1 MSDTPVEAPV
11 DKPAVPE
18 QRSYSGLFL
27 ALLGVAV
34 LAAIAGL
41 AWSYHLSGRLT
52 NAEAQ
57 LAQAQQSNQ
66 KLSSALDETN
76 ARLKVTTETL
86 GHSLGLTQQQL
97 ETRAQQL
104 LRRQEQQEAEAK
116 RLASQQA
123 ATDQHVSSVSS
134 DVSSVKTDVGGVR
147 TDLTQ
152 TQSELKNAES
162 QLQTMR
168 GDLTGANT
176 LIARNHDELEILK
189 HKGDKNYYE
198 FTLNKGQKQA
208 VSTVSLELKKADVKK
223 SKYTLDVYA
232 DDKKIE
238 KKDKNLNEPVQ
249 FYTGKDN
256 LLYELV
262 VNSVDKN
269 QVKGYI
275 ATPKNA
281 PVPVST
287 SGQS

>member
-223 SKYTLDVYA
+223 SRYTLDVYA

-269 QVKGYI
+269 TVKGYI

-281 PVPVST
+281 PVPVTT
-287 SGQS
+287 SGQ

>member
-1 MSDTPVEAPV
+1 MSDETPV
-11 DKPAVPE
+11 VPE

-27 ALLGVAV
+27 GLLAVAV
-34 LAAIAGL
+34 IAAIAGL

-57 LAQAQQSNQ
+57 LAQAQQNNQ
-66 KLSSALDETN
+66 KLGSALDETN

-104 LRRQEQQEAEAK
+104 LKRQEAQEAEAK
-116 RLASQQA
+116 RLASEQA
-123 ATDQHVSSVSS
+123 ATEQHVSSVSS
-134 DVSSVKTDVGGVR
+134 DVSTVKTDVGGVK

-152 TQSELKNAES
+152 TKSELKNTET
-162 QLQTMR
+162 QLQSMR

-269 QVKGYI
+269 TVKGYI

>member
-1 MSDTPVEAPV
+1 MGEIPVPPPAP
-11 DKPAVPE
+11 APE
-18 QRSYSGLFL
+18 QRNFSGLFL
-27 ALLGVAV
+27 SLLAVAV
-34 LAAIAGL
+34 IAAIAGL
-41 AWSYHLSGRLT
+41 AWSYHLSGRVT
-52 NAEAQ
+52 DAEAK
-57 LAQAQQSNQ
+57 LSEAQQRNA
-66 KLSSALDETN
+66 KLASALDETN

-116 RLASQQA
+116 RLASLQA
-123 ATDQHVSSVSS
+123 ATEQHVSSVTS
-134 DVSSVKTDVGGVR
+134 DVSSVKTDVGGVK

-152 TQSELKNAES
+152 TQSDLKNTQA
-162 QLQTMR
+162 QLQTMK

-189 HKGDKNYYE
+189 HKGDRNYYE
-198 FTLNKGQKQA
+198 FTLNKGEKKP
-208 VSTVSLELKKADVKK
+208 VSTVSLELKKADVKR
-223 SKYTLDVYA
+223 SRYTLNVYA

-238 KKDKNLNEPVQ
+238 KKDKGLNEPVQ

-262 VNSVDKN
+262 INSVDKN
-269 QVKGYI
+269 QVKGYVS
-275 ATPKNA
+275 TPKNA

-287 SGQS
+287 SGQ

>member
-1 MSDTPVEAPV
+1 VKGKKDMSDTPV
-11 DKPAVPE
+11 VPE
-18 QRSYSGLFL
+18 ERSYSGLFL
-27 ALLGVAV
+27 AFLAVAV
-34 LAAIAGL
+34 VAAIAGL

-52 NAEAQ
+52 HAEAQ
-57 LAQAQQSNQ
+57 LVQAQQNNQ
-66 KLSSALDETN
+66 KLTAALDETN

-104 LRRQEQQEAEAK
+104 LKRQEQQEAEAK
-116 RLASQQA
+116 RLANQQA
-123 ATDQHVSSVSS
+123 ATAQQVNSVST
-134 DVSSVKTDVGGVR
+134 DVSGVKTDVGGVK

-152 TQSELKNAES
+152 TQSDLKNAVS

-168 GDLTGANT
+168 GDLNGAST

-208 VSTVSLELKKADVKK
+208 VSTVSLELKKADVKR
-223 SKYTLDVYA
+223 SKYTLNVYA

-281 PVPVST
+281 PVPVTT
-287 SGQS
+287 SGQ

>member
-1 MSDTPVEAPV
+1 MSDDPVV
-11 DKPAVPE
+11 VPE

-27 ALLGVAV
+27 ALLAAAV
-34 LAAIAGL
+34 IAAIAGL

-52 NAEAQ
+52 HAEAQ
-57 LAQAQQSNQ
+57 LAQAQQNNQ
-66 KLSSALDETN
+66 KLGAALDETN

-86 GHSLGLTQQQL
+86 GHSLGMTQQQL

-104 LRRQEQQEAEAK
+104 LRRQEAQEAEAK
-116 RLASQQA
+116 RLASEQA
-123 ATDQHVSSVSS
+123 ATEQHVSTVSS

-152 TQSELKNAES
+152 TQGDLKNAVS

-168 GDLTGANT
+168 GDLTGAST

-198 FTLNKGQKQA
+198 FTLNKGQKQP
-208 VSTVSLELKKADVKK
+208 VSTVSLELKKADIKR

-287 SGQS
+287 SGQ